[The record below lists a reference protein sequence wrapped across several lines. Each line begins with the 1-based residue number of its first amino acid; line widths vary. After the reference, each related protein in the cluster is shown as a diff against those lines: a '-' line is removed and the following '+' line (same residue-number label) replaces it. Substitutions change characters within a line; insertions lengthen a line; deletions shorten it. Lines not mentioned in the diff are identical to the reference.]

1 MPSGQSRQ
9 TDTMNIT
16 LQIPYEKYGT
26 LATLAA
32 AANMP
37 IDEYVVVLAKEQ
49 STHKTEQAKEN

>member
-1 MPSGQSRQ
+1 
-9 TDTMNIT
+9 MNIT

-49 STHKTEQAKEN
+49 STHKNEQAKEN

>member
-1 MPSGQSRQ
+1 M
-9 TDTMNIT
+9 TIT

-37 IDEYVVVLAKEQ
+37 IDEYVVKMTKE
-49 STHKTEQAKEN
+49 TKQAQ

>member
-1 MPSGQSRQ
+1 
-9 TDTMNIT
+9 MNIT

-37 IDEYVVVLAKEQ
+37 IDEYVVTMAKEKNTQ
-49 STHKTEQAKEN
+49 K